1 MVCSNAD
8 DENRDE
14 NNVKETL
21 QTSIRKNLIE
31 S

>member
-14 NNVKETL
+14 NNVKKTL

>member
-1 MVCSNAD
+1 MVCANAD

-14 NNVKETL
+14 NNAKKTL

>member
-14 NNVKETL
+14 NNAKKTL
-21 QTSIRKNLIE
+21 QTCIRKNLIE
-31 S
+31 F

>member
-14 NNVKETL
+14 NNPKKNVANLYKE
-21 QTSIRKNLIE
+21 NLIE